1 MTDKNRS
8 GDPARTVYG
17 RQHVPLPTAAEAAAA
32 DAEAREGFGVP
43 QRLLMENAGRTA
55 AQLLHRLY
63 PRGVIVGVA
72 GSGNNGGD
80 LLVMLR
86 VLLGWGRDVR
96 VVAAA
101 RRPPDAALAHG
112 WDVPI
117 TDDPDEAGKVLGTAD
132 VIVDGLLGTGATGP
146 PREPIASWIRRIN
159 TAMRPVVAL
168 DLPSGVDA
176 TSGRVPAEA
185 VRAAVTV
192 AFGWPKLGLLLH
204 PAREYCGRLISVEI
218 GFPPATAGAM
228 SARLITPDWVRS
240 RIQPRAASA
249 HKSSAGRLLVLAGSS
264 GMAGAAAL
272 TVEAALRAGAGLLR
286 VASDSDNRVVLQTL
300 VPEATFLD
308 RDHLDA
314 EDLETMHALVA
325 GPGMGQTSQSRASLQ
340 RALSLMPGKPVLLDA
355 DALNV
360 LSPDTGVLR
369 QVGGGRSL
377 IITPHARE
385 LSRLTGVELDAILA
399 DPCGAARSAAQRF
412 NCTVLLK
419 GQPSLIATADG
430 AVLVNTTG
438 SSDVATAG
446 MGDQLAGTV
455 GAFLAAGADPLSATG
470 VGLFIS
476 GRAADLNG
484 LGRSLGPRD
493 VSARLADAIADPGAA
508 ECDLGLPFVT
518 FDQPPRW

>member
-1 MTDKNRS
+1 MTGNIRNS
-8 GDPARTVYG
+8 GRTPAVYG
-17 RQHVPLPTAAEAAAA
+17 REHVPLPTAAEATAA
-32 DAEAREGFGVP
+32 DHAAREVHGVP
-43 QRLLMENAGRTA
+43 QRLLMENAGRA
-55 AQLLHRLY
+55 AALVVQRLY
-63 PRGVIVGVA
+63 PRGRIVGVA

-96 VVAAA
+96 VIAAT
-101 RRPPDAALAHG
+101 RRLDEALAHG
-112 WDVPI
+112 WAVPI
-117 TDDPDEAGKVLGTAD
+117 MEDLDEAERALGTAD
-132 VIVDGLLGTGATGP
+132 VVIDGLLGTGTTGA
-146 PREPIASWIRRIN
+146 PREPISSWIERIN
-159 TAMRPVVAL
+159 AAGRPVIAL

-176 TSGRVPAEA
+176 TSGRVSAEA

-204 PAREYCGRLISVEI
+204 PAREHCGRLVSVEI
-218 GFPPATAGAM
+218 GFPQPAAQGF

-240 RIQPRAASA
+240 KVAPRAANA

-272 TVEAALRAGAGLLR
+272 TVEAAMRAGAGLLR
-286 VASDSDNRVVLQTL
+286 VASAADNRVILQTI

-308 RDHLDA
+308 REHLDA
-314 EDLETMHALVA
+314 ADLESMHALVA
-325 GPGMGQTSQSRASLQ
+325 GPGMGQTSQTRASLE

-360 LSPDTGVLR
+360 LSPDDGSLR
-369 QVGGGRSL
+369 QAGHGRSL

-385 LSRLTGVELDAILA
+385 LSRLTGADLDDILT

-412 NCTVLLK
+412 DCTVLLK
-419 GQPSLIATADG
+419 GQPSLIATAGG
-430 AVLVNTTG
+430 ALLVNTTG

-446 MGDQLAGTV
+446 MGDQLAGTI
-455 GAFLAAGADPLSATG
+455 GAFLAVGVDPLCAAG
-470 VGLFIS
+470 VGLFLS

-484 LGRSLGPRD
+484 MGRSLGPRD
-493 VSARLADAIADPGAA
+493 VSARMADAMAEPGAA
-508 ECDLGLPFVT
+508 ESDLDLPFVT